1 MKLSELV
8 THTSKWTGLSRTIV
22 ESHSRYLREA
32 GLITSG
38 PRGLVAADMTVDD
51 KISLFVA
58 VLGCGT
64 ARTCAKDLP
73 RLLALKS
80 TKSDFPGHGQIGFL
94 EQRNLK
100 AALIALFDDIQQEKI
115 KAWLQEI
122 ERSYA
127 KVLSKQNLSAEL
139 IVKFEV
145 DGDHAKISLAASAP
159 IDVGLGKLASWQA
172 HYEQEFGAIRTP
184 EMAGFSR
191 RIHEISLE
199 RLKGWGACLHDRD

>member
-8 THTSKWTGLSRTIV
+8 THTSIWTVLSRTIV

-38 PRGLVAADMTVDD
+38 PRGLVAADMTVED
-51 KISLFVA
+51 KITLFVA

-64 ARTCAKDLP
+64 ARTCAKDVP

-80 TKSDFPGHGQIGFL
+80 TKTDFPGHGKISFL
-94 EQRNLK
+94 ERPNLK
-100 AALIALFDDIQQEKI
+100 SALIALFDDIQSDRIE
-115 KAWLQEI
+115 AWVQQTQRGYE
-122 ERSYA
+122 

-145 DGDHAKISLAASAP
+145 DGDRVKISLSASAQV
-159 IDVGLGKLASWQA
+159 DVGLEKQASWQA
-172 HYEQEFGAIRTP
+172 LYEQEFGAIRAA
-184 EMAGFSR
+184 EKGGFSR

-199 RLKGWGACLHDRD
+199 RLKGWGACLNQ